1 MAASDTEAKIVQIIT
16 DHYLG
21 GAQERLT
28 IQVVSERAKISR
40 QAFHKNY
47 LHLKPYIT
55 GEKPV
60 DELLVRETLPA
71 EHVIVQSQQLIRSL
85 KETITNLRADMQAEV
100 EKIKNSYITT
110 LMNRDLSIKYS
121 DLLREELKKK
131 ALQVEIL
138 KGEKDELKNQ
148 LSLVSSGVYL
158 GSGRNEDEASANV
171 VLKFEVDLSDAKLRY
186 AKDQDV
192 GGYLELKKAAIQ
204 RIQEKINKFLRKEPV
219 PVVIF
224 QERYLNRFDKFVN
237 AEFAR
242 ATNPRIVACI
252 PLFSRSELKA
262 FVVGLKGATMVEV
275 YAPHSDSDVVMKA
288 QRKFLFHDV
297 PAFEFKT
304 ADKEPFPT
312 VYDGF
317 NRVIV
322 FKVEQ
327 GD

>member
-1 MAASDTEAKIVQIIT
+1 MAVSDTEAKIVQIIT

-71 EHVIVQSQQLIRSL
+71 EHVIFQSQQLIRSL
-85 KETITNLRADMQAEV
+85 QETITKLRSGMQAEV
-100 EKIKNSYITT
+100 EKIKQSYITT

-148 LSLVSSGVYL
+148 LSLVSSGVHLNDARKQGEVIADIVLTY
-158 GSGRNEDEASANV
+158 EA
-171 VLKFEVDLSDAKLRY
+171 DLSGAKALY
-186 AKDQDV
+186 AKDQDIEN
-192 GGYLELKKAAIQ
+192 YLELKRVAIQ
-204 RIQEKINKFLRKEPV
+204 STQEKINKFLRKESM

-224 QERYLNRFDKFVN
+224 QERYLNRFDKFVGG
-237 AEFAR
+237 EFAR
-242 ATNPRIVACI
+242 ATSPRVVACI
-252 PLFSRSELKA
+252 PLFSRSEMKV
-262 FVVGLKGATMVEV
+262 FVAGLKGATTIEV
-275 YAPHSDSDVVMKA
+275 YAPHNDSDIIMKA

-297 PAFEFKT
+297 PEFEFKT
-304 ADKEPFPT
+304 ADKEPYPT

-317 NRVIV
+317 SRVTI